1 MESGEW
7 VRDPQAGRSVVPVAV
22 AARALRKH
30 PETVQKEIRAGRLA
44 GGRYTDK
51 ARWWVYVDADPAIQA
66 VYGAK
71 KRPTAAEPASEPA
84 PPSDNED
91 ELRRQLAA
99 RDAKLADRDE
109 TIRQLT
115 TAAALEAER
124 VNSAHRTNEKLVSL
138 FEQILEALTESRTE
152 AATSL
157 RISAIYRDLIATQYI
172 PDSPGDLS

>member
-7 VRDPQAGRSVVPVAV
+7 VRDPQAGRFVVPVAV

-30 PETVQKEIRAGRLA
+30 PETVQKEIRAGRLD

-66 VYGAK
+66 VHGATP
-71 KRPTAAEPASEPA
+71 RPTATKPASEPA
-84 PPSDNED
+84 APSGTED

-115 TAAALEAER
+115 TAAALETER
-124 VNSAHRTNEKLVSL
+124 ADSAHKTNEKLIRV
-138 FEQILEALTESRTE
+138 FEQLLEAIAESRTE

-157 RISAIYRDLIATQYI
+157 RISTIYRDLIATQYI
-172 PDSPGDLS
+172 PDDPGELT

>member
-30 PETVQKEIRAGRLA
+30 PETVQKEIRVGRLD

-66 VYGAK
+66 VHGVMQ
-71 KRPTAAEPASEPA
+71 RPSATEPLPELAH
-84 PPSDNED
+84 PPGTDE

-99 RDAKLADRDE
+99 RDARLADREE

-115 TAAALEAER
+115 TAAALETER
-124 VNSAHRTNEKLVSL
+124 ADSAHKTNEKLIRV
-138 FEQILEALTESRTE
+138 FEQLLEAIAESRTE

-157 RISAIYRDLIATQYI
+157 RISTIYRDLIATQYI
-172 PDSPGDLS
+172 PNDPGELT